1 MMAIAEPTMRRIFD
15 FLRADDLPVM
25 TRPNYAAEVRHMSL
39 WGVFA
44 NLVDGSFS
52 SIVVAKTFHVPLLI
66 PIVWATPML
75 AHLVTFL
82 WGIVIRGQPKIRTFV
97 VLATCAVLSAGSI
110 AFTPSDWHPWGGWL
124 FAAQV
129 AGARIFLSGLVTVR
143 SSLWKSNYPQSH
155 RAQIAGRIQSLSALL
170 MLTVG
175 AIVSLLFDRHAEYY
189 RYVYPLIALVGVLS
203 LIPLR
208 RIRVRGERG
217 ELHRLHARLALAAQ
231 DSRWARFRHGLAE
244 ASLILKRDPAFARY
258 CTAQYLL
265 GSANLMVDPV
275 LTIFLTQTLA
285 LGYFGTYLLMEQIP
299 TALALLTIA
308 HWAPL
313 FDRVGVLRFR
323 VVNTAFWLLSFLLV
337 TVALLFRQTPL
348 AGVATISMGVLVVG
362 RIVSGVARGGGA
374 IAWNLGHLHFAGEHD
389 ADLYMGI
396 HVALT
401 GLRGLIMAFVGTV
414 AYKFCGAW
422 ALLLGVALAWAALAA
437 FRRLARGDRGAS
449 EPEGAPSDALTEPLE
464 AT

>member
-1 MMAIAEPTMRRIFD
+1 MRRIFD
-15 FLRADDLPVM
+15 FLRADDLPPM
-25 TRPNYAAEVRHMSL
+25 TRPNYAAEMRHISL

-66 PIVWATPML
+66 PVVWATPML
-75 AHLVTFL
+75 ANLVTFL
-82 WGIVIRGQPKIRTFV
+82 WGIVIRGQPKVRTFV
-97 VLATCAVLSAGSI
+97 VLAICAVLSAASI
-110 AFTPSDWHPWGGWL
+110 ALTPSDWHPWGGWV

-129 AGARIFLSGLVTVR
+129 AVARIFLSGLVTVR
-143 SSLWKSNYPQSH
+143 TSIWKSNYPRSH
-155 RAQIAGRIQSLSALL
+155 RAQIAGRIQTLSALL
-170 MLTVG
+170 MLVVG
-175 AIVSLLFDRHAEYY
+175 AIVSLLFDQHAEYY
-189 RYVYPLIALVGVLS
+189 RLVYPLIAVIGVLA

-208 RIRVRGERG
+208 RIRVRGERSD
-217 ELHRLHARLALAAQ
+217 LRHLRSRLAPEER
-231 DSRWARFRHGLAE
+231 DSRWARFRRSLAE
-244 ASLILKRDPAFARY
+244 ASSILKRDPGFARY

-275 LTIFLTQTLA
+275 LTIFLTQTSSLA

-299 TALALLTIA
+299 TVLALVTIA
-308 HWAPL
+308 RWAPL

-323 VVNTAFWLLSFLLV
+323 VLNTAFWLLSFVLV
-337 TVALLFRQTPL
+337 TAALLSWQTPL
-348 AGVATISMGVLVVG
+348 AGMATLCMAVLVAG
-362 RIVSGVARGGGA
+362 RVINGVARGGGA

-401 GLRGLIMAFVGTV
+401 GLRGLIMSFVGTI

-422 ALLLGVALAWAALAA
+422 ALLLGVALACAALVA
-437 FRRLARGDRGAS
+437 FRRLARNDSRPAAAEAAPRLAASGA
-449 EPEGAPSDALTEPLE
+449 EVT
-464 AT
+464 